1 MKLEKDTMVKIAGIA
16 GTLLSLGATIL
27 TNYVKEDDM
36 NRKIEKKVNDI
47 LEQKLK
53 EMK

>member
-1 MKLEKDTMVKIAGIA
+1 MKIEKDTMIKIAGVA

-27 TNYVKEDDM
+27 TNYVKEEDL
-36 NRKIEKKVNDI
+36 NRKVENKVNEI

-53 EMK
+53 EMN